1 MMPSQATRSPQGF
14 LTQQDQTCVLQTAE
28 PDYLDEEV
36 HLGAESIIRPGL
48 TVQYVL
54 KARNRAAI

>member
-1 MMPSQATRSPQGF
+1 MPSQATRRTRGF
-14 LTQQDQTCVLQTAE
+14 LPQQDQTCVQTAE

-36 HLGAESIIRPGL
+36 HLGAESIIRSGL

-54 KARNRAAI
+54 KARNQAAI

>member
-1 MMPSQATRSPQGF
+1 MIRPHDTLSEIQQAQTR
-14 LTQQDQTCVLQTAE
+14 VLQTAE

-48 TVQYVL
+48 CVQDVRN
-54 KARNRAAI
+54 ARHRAAA